1 MQTHME
7 IHTIYMDIPYKHI
20 LDVSIYILYIYTD
33 AMCGYI
39 YNAYTMYVPS
49 VCIHTM
55 RTLYIYTMYIYA
67 ITGGVVLI

>member
-1 MQTHME
+1 M
-7 IHTIYMDIPYKHI
+7 